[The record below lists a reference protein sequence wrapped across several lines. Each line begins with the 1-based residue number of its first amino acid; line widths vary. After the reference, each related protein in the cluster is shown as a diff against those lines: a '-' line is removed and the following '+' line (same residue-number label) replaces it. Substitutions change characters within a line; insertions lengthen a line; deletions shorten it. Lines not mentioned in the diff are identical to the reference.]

1 MPAVQ
6 DDGQLPSF
14 FMRDDWDLG
23 CSPSIDCSGLDPPQS
38 LIDSKDIFSCRRRCR
53 FRIQQS
59 DRFGMVLEDAAEPL
73 PGGLLVVGSIEASSV
88 FARTVTGGCGLIAGD
103 TIEAVNGLCGS
114 AVALREALRLAFSAR
129 GQKTVELALRSR
141 PPAFNIELFSDGR
154 QKLGITASTDKANEW
169 CLVVDRLHSEGL
181 VPSWNEANGSL
192 RICKDDLITHVN
204 GIKGI
209 SHGVSS
215 MKKEIQRSFAQGCKL
230 RFRVVTPHGQLV
242 GCHRDT
248 EDSPWVQTTVR
259 CDMQAG
265 WLDDTASEIS
275 TRCGSSNPS
284 GVRTPEEHCL
294 LGERTLV
301 EREGTEY
308 SL

>member
-1 MPAVQ
+1 MNN
-6 DDGQLPSF
+6 
-14 FMRDDWDLG
+14 DWDLG
-23 CSPSIDCSGLDPPQS
+23 CSRSIDCSALDPPQS
-38 LIDSKDIFSCRRRCR
+38 LIDKEAIFSCQRRCR
-53 FRIQQS
+53 FHIQQS

-73 PGGLLVVGSIEASSV
+73 PGGLLVVGSIEASSA
-88 FARTVTGGCGLIAGD
+88 FARTVTGGCGLVAGD
-103 TIEAVNGLCGS
+103 TIEAVNGLRGS

-129 GQKTVELALRSR
+129 GRKTVEVALRSR

-154 QKLGITASTDKANEW
+154 QKLGVTASTDKANEW

-181 VPSWNEANGSL
+181 VPLWNETHGSL

-209 SHGVSS
+209 AQGVSS
-215 MKKEIQRSFAQGCKL
+215 MKKEIQRNSAQGCRL
-230 RFRVVTPHGQLV
+230 CFRVVTPHGQLV

-248 EDSPWVQTTVR
+248 GDSPWVQTTVPF
-259 CDMQAG
+259 DMQVG
-265 WLDDTASEIS
+265 WLDDNASEIS

-284 GVRTPEEHCL
+284 GPEESCL
-294 LGERTLV
+294 LGERTPV
-301 EREGTEY
+301 EREVTEY